1 MRSCCSSNSL
11 SVAAGMRVTPNGAGV
26 MRRTASTSWRFKL
39 GGSRT
44 MRCYEFRS
52 GDTAHTGQYDR
63 GADMQVGRRLLF
75 AELLARPVTSKFIC
89 VGKGPPTYGIP
100 IQLHSQKLRPDTSV
114 ITNPWL
120 RSRYCEESW
129 MSEKSRSVFGLT
141 RNDRRDLGGGRRPS
155 SSDSSVAPSLFKSQ
169 NTPR

>member
-11 SVAAGMRVTPNGAGV
+11 SVAAGMRFTPNGSGV

-100 IQLHSQKLRPDTSV
+100 IQLHVRNSGLIRPLLRHLLAEYHDTCERILDEREIEVGLWAYKKRSQGLR
-114 ITNPWL
+114 
-120 RSRYCEESW
+120 
-129 MSEKSRSVFGLT
+129 
-141 RNDRRDLGGGRRPS
+141 RRQAS
-155 SSDSSVAPSLFKSQ
+155 F
-169 NTPR
+169 